1 MIPPRPPFCVA
12 TAYIDAA
19 DRPAAAA
26 LGTALYA
33 TLTRDAD
40 DPLADGVRIPVY
52 AGVDLTPGPPT
63 ADGPRVAD
71 RADIE
76 RCVASRLSPLGD
88 EILLAIVVGVRPLL
102 VRPESSVRRLI
113 GIVRA
118 AGVRGLSDA
127 DAPLPLP
134 GRPSIVPVVVPTDG
148 RWRGEA
154 DHLEPLPVAGRTLD
168 VRTGS
173 ASAASGWAVVDEVI
187 RRTGDALGTDLKFG
201 SDPPAGRPRLYL
213 SHAPTPRAAEVAGQ
227 LIDVATG
234 RGSELAGYFA
244 GVEPWRN
251 GGGAGGRPGERARGG
266 VLVEIRGG
274 QIPGGAASAG
284 GGSAGGRDVVA
295 AKRLGVP
302 VVVVDLP
309 RVGRRVDPPYAG
321 NVPTLGQGDGD
332 RTTGSGVADAAAS
345 DADRRGRSSGPADLL
360 RMAVVEDLRSR
371 YFHRLS
377 DRLIDE
383 AGLPRGTSVTARGPE
398 LLDLVAGVLA
408 GRSVR
413 TLLHPDPE
421 LTPAARAI
429 LRGVAPRIHP
439 VTPMTLANRGV
450 ASPFGRDD
458 ASAAGVDSEE
468 MAVRRDS
475 PLDGIRLALAV
486 SIHHDEDAGGVGGSA
501 SGVDGSSVRLSP
513 SGLSDEH
520 LKDAIVAAVRTVVG
534 GGATIAFGGNLSLAR
549 EVNFTI
555 VVAELIAAYRQ
566 TQRPDA
572 ERLRVYLPADRE
584 LSEIPAAV
592 QCQVRHP
599 RHSWFGRHRPVIG
612 NDRVGTVPD
621 GMTLSDIRRQL
632 VVESDAV
639 LAIGGKMT
647 PRSVVEARGGSSK
660 QIAAGFAG
668 RFPGVVEEV
677 ERHLRTPPR
686 RDHEA
691 AEGATP
697 SGPRRPAY
705 LVGGFGG
712 ATAAVVREIEAG
724 LNGEARKSDAGGL
737 SETEWIGVPA
747 FDRSAWD
754 FDHDPHRAAL
764 DLPRN
769 LDDAAASLRRVG
781 SEMRRWDDRDWLNW
795 NGLTRSQNIDLWHSV
810 DPVSVAR
817 LVHDGLVR
825 WRTRRSRSQGRLPV
839 EVIRGNLASVGAVDL
854 VVVAVTPDTPAGGSA
869 AAVDAATGGAVRRA
883 ATELNGDRFHDDGA
897 GVGTLAGGSF
907 DDVGEGL
914 DESRRGV
921 LVTLGTSSIDADLL
935 AVVSLGPAAG
945 LVDGAVARRRLE
957 GAVAWVMRRVRE
969 NRLRSLALV
978 TFGGGLLADRHPQ
991 AVDAIVG
998 ALARES
1004 GDAPPLVRWVENGP
1018 ERFLNLV
1025 QTLHR
1030 FRDGEGRR
1038 RFDVTTATQPPSV
1051 VSTRRPECRL
1061 VVTSVPGGI
1070 DVLPQTIGGGSAV
1083 LRRRRVEIDEDHW
1096 RRVRRAAS
1104 PHGGTPDAAEMRR
1117 RGEWIGR
1124 WLIDEPLRRWW
1135 SRHPDAPLTLT
1146 VDRTLADVPWECLQF
1161 DWSSGASPTDG
1172 SSSDGTPTDRSSS
1185 GESSTGETRWG
1196 ETPSADHSGVAD
1208 ADTGATSLRVPAVAG
1223 GVVRYLAVHGGDVN
1237 ALSADQPA
1245 DRVRVGL
1252 VIDPT
1257 EDLPGASAEGLWIAE
1272 QLRNLSGRLQ
1282 SVPPLAGTGA
1292 TIAAVGELID
1302 RVDVLHY
1309 CGHHGRVDGRTG
1321 LLLAD
1326 GVFDSTHLRR
1336 RRSPPRLVFL
1346 DACGSGTV
1354 AAGPNHT
1361 LAESLMRRGVAAV
1374 VATTF
1379 AVDDDAARRFAQ
1391 TFYTHLMTGHP
1402 VGRCVAEAR
1411 GRLRRPDGEASP
1423 LPDWCNFVLY
1433 GSDELRLA

>member
-12 TAYIDAA
+12 TAHIDAA

-26 LGTALYA
+26 LGKALYA
-33 TLTRDAD
+33 TLTRVPE

-52 AGVDLTPGPPT
+52 AAVDLTPGPPT

-76 RCVASRLSPLGD
+76 RCVTSRLSPLGD
-88 EILLAIVVGVRPLL
+88 EIVLAIVVGVRPLL

-118 AGVRGLSDA
+118 AGVRGLRDA
-127 DAPLPLP
+127 EAPPESS
-134 GRPSIVPVVVPTDG
+134 GRPSIVPVIVPTDG

-168 VRTGS
+168 VDIGS
-173 ASAASGWAVVDEVI
+173 ASADGRWAVVDEVI
-187 RRTGDALGTDLKFG
+187 RRTGDALGTEFKTG
-201 SDPPAGRPRLYL
+201 SVPGGRPRLFL
-213 SHAPTPRAAEVAGQ
+213 SHAPTPRAAEMAGG

-244 GVEPWRN
+244 GVEPWRT
-251 GGGAGGRPGERARGG
+251 GGGMGRRTSGG

-284 GGSAGGRDVVA
+284 GGSAGGRDVVE

-321 NVPTLGQGDGD
+321 NVPTLGQSDGD
-332 RTTGSGVADAAAS
+332 RRAVAGSADTVAS
-345 DADRRGRSSGPADLL
+345 DADRRVRSGVAADVL

-371 YFHRLS
+371 YFRRLAG
-377 DRLIDE
+377 RLIVA
-383 AGLPRGTSVTARGPE
+383 AGLPRGTSVTTRGPE

-408 GRSVR
+408 GRRVR

-421 LTPAARAI
+421 LTPSARAI

-450 ASPFGRDD
+450 GSRH
-458 ASAAGVDSEE
+458 AAGDAAAVTGDSEE
-468 MAVRRDS
+468 VAARRES

-486 SIHHDEDAGGVGGSA
+486 SIHHDEESDGMTDA
-501 SGVDGSSVRLSP
+501 VDGSSDRISP
-513 SGLSDEH
+513 AGLSDEH
-520 LKDAIVAAVRTVVG
+520 LKDAIVAAVRTAVG

-555 VVAELIAAYRQ
+555 IVAELIAAYRQ

-612 NDRVGTVPD
+612 DDRTGTVPD
-621 GMTLSDIRRQL
+621 GMPLSDIRRQL
-632 VVESDAV
+632 VLESDAV
-639 LAIGGKMT
+639 LAIGGKLT
-647 PRSVVEARGGSSK
+647 PRSVVEARGGSPER
-660 QIAAGFAG
+660 IAAGFAG

-686 RDHEA
+686 GDHGDHRDHRDHRDHGA
-691 AEGATP
+691 DGATT
-697 SGPRRPAY
+697 SEPRRPAY

-724 LNGEARKSDAGGL
+724 LNGEARGSDGGGL
-737 SETEWIGVPA
+737 SETQWIGVPA
-747 FDRSAWD
+747 FDRLAWD

-764 DLPRN
+764 DLPRD

-781 SEMRRWDDRDWLNW
+781 SVMRRWDDGDWLDW
-795 NGLTRSQNIDLWHSV
+795 NGLTRAQNIALWHSV

-825 WRTRRSRSQGRLPV
+825 WRTRRSRSRGRLPV

-883 ATELNGDRFHDDGA
+883 AAELNGGVFDDAPFDDGPR
-897 GVGTLAGGSF
+897 GGGPVGIGPVGGGPF
-907 DDVGEGL
+907 DERRRDDL
-914 DESRRGV
+914 DASRRGV

-945 LVDGAVARRRLE
+945 LVDGVVGRRRLE
-957 GAVAWVMRRVRE
+957 GAVGWVMRRVRE
-969 NRLRSLALV
+969 NRFRSLALV

-991 AVDAIVG
+991 AVNAIIE

-1018 ERFLNLV
+1018 GRFLDLV
-1025 QTLHR
+1025 QTLNR
-1030 FRDGEGRR
+1030 FRDAAGRR

-1051 VSTRRPECRL
+1051 VAARRPECRM
-1061 VVTSVPGGI
+1061 VITSVPGGI
-1070 DVLPQTIGGGSAV
+1070 EVLPQTIGGGSAV

-1146 VDRTLADVPWECLQF
+1146 VDRTLADVPWECLRF
-1161 DWSSGASPTDG
+1161 
-1172 SSSDGTPTDRSSS
+1172 DRSSD
-1185 GESSTGETRWG
+1185 ESTSDERAGAAA
-1196 ETPSADHSGVAD
+1196 P
-1208 ADTGATSLRVPAVAG
+1208 DTDATSPQVPAVAG

-1237 ALSADQPA
+1237 ASTVDRPA

-1257 EDLPGASAEGLWIAE
+1257 EDLPGASAEGHWIAE

-1282 SVPPLAGTGA
+1282 SVPPLVGAGA
-1292 TIAAVGELID
+1292 TTAAVGELID

-1326 GVFDSTHLRR
+1326 GVFDSTRLRR
-1336 RRSPPRLVFL
+1336 HRSPPGLVFL

-1411 GRLRRPDGEASP
+1411 GRLRCPDGEASP
-1423 LPDWCNFVLY
+1423 MADWCNFVLY
-1433 GSDELRLA
+1433 GNDELRLA